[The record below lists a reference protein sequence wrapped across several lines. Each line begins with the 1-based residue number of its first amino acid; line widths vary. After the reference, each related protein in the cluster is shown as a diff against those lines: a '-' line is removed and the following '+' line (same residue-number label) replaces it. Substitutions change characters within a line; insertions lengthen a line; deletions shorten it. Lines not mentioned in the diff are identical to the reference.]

1 MLVPIVQIIYIYIY
15 IRDREDT
22 IKCVIQII
30 VDDNNN
36 DLLEDISRQDMSSF
50 NDMNP
55 DDFNNDNWMPEM
67 LEIDPANEA
76 VKKKNIDIISTL
88 LNIYD
93 SKDIFIKEF
102 QELLANRLL
111 ALKSYDAK
119 RELKNVELL
128 KLRFGE
134 SSLQLCEVMVKDIS
148 SSRRIDFNIHT
159 DNDDNN
165 NEHPTDDK
173 MIEDKGKESNDN
185 NKNNNNVR

>member
-1 MLVPIVQIIYIYIY
+1 LFKLYIYIY